1 MIHATAP
8 DVWTE
13 LRPLD
18 QFDAEWSMVLACAG
32 LLLVTALAAFALRL
46 AFVYRRKAAAAAAS
60 FRPDAPYVAGEVVLH
75 GRVQTAEGAPLAVRV
90 EVEQEGTE
98 KQSSGAWTHK
108 WTEVDRRV
116 IVAPFYLVSASGR
129 RTRVEP
135 TEDVFLVDE
144 MDGKILIDIT
154 RRVRTAELTP
164 DKEVWAFGTLVSAV
178 DPEGAGGGYRSGATL
193 VLKSPAREPMLLSSE
208 PLGARFE
215 ARAKFH
221 RRWGLV
227 ITLLAV
233 LSSSLTFGPLFM
245 RRFAGET
252 VSARITS
259 LEPYLSTNSD
269 GDEIKMY
276 RVRYAMSRPDR
287 AFRNN
292 VHFRIFTKLEKGQT
306 IPIRFVRSMPRF
318 TSLGP
323 DATADGFWVFSFFG
337 LWIGMAIAYRV
348 RTRSS
353 LPWYEKKVIDEGAG
367 TLSES

>member
-1 MIHATAP
+1 MIRAMAP

-13 LRPLD
+13 LLPLGHLG
-18 QFDAEWSMVLACAG
+18 AESSMFLACAG
-32 LLLVTALAAFALRL
+32 PLLVTAFAAFALRL
-46 AFVYRRKAAAAAAS
+46 AFVYRRKAASAAAS

-98 KQSSGAWTHK
+98 KHSDGTWTHT

-135 TEDVFLVDE
+135 TEDVFVVDE
-144 MDGKILIDIT
+144 MDGKILIDLT

-164 DKEVWAFGTLVSAV
+164 DKEVWAFGTLVLAV
-178 DPEGAGGGYRSGATL
+178 DPEGAGGGYRTGSTL
-193 VLKSPAREPMLLSSE
+193 VLRSPAREPMLLSSE
-208 PLGARFE
+208 PLGARFA

-221 RRWGLV
+221 LRWGLALTLVAV
-227 ITLLAV
+227 I
-233 LSSSLTFGPLFM
+233 SSSLTFGPLFL

-252 VSARITS
+252 VSAEITS
-259 LEPYLSTNSD
+259 LEPYLTTNSD
-269 GDEIKMY
+269 GDDITQY
-276 RVRYAMSRPDR
+276 RVRYVMSRPDR
-287 AFRNN
+287 AFKDN
-292 VHFRIFTKLEKGQT
+292 VPLSTFTKLQKGQT

-323 DATADGFWVFSFFG
+323 DATADGSLMLLFFG
-337 LWIGMAIAYRV
+337 VWIGMTIAYRA

-353 LPWYEKKVIDEGAG
+353 LPWYEKKVIDAGAG
-367 TLSES
+367 LLSES